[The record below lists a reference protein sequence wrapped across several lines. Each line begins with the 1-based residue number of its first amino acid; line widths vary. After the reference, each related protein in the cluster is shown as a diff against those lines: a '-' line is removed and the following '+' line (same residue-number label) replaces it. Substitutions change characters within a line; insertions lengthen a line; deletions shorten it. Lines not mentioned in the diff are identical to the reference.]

1 MRFYHSNLFVTSIL
15 YVTSNK
21 SIPIG
26 CNFEKDFKIKV
37 AFSTEIIML
46 HKIETSL
53 FIGNGPIRVLY
64 PGRALGRRDTGI
76 GTIGRI
82 DHAFI
87 AANTVIGMHPHV
99 NDEILSYFRS
109 GEAEHSD
116 SEGIAKM
123 VGKQS
128 LMLMRAGKQYL
139 HEEKIMGAIEPFEG
153 LQIFIRP
160 GVNDLQPR
168 VDFHDLESLY
178 SAQDWRLLAGP
189 TEDAPLQFSS
199 STWIYDTLIEP
210 QESRSLPKLAKE
222 DLTYMLYIFNG
233 SITINGT
240 QVLHKKE
247 GLIIHGEEIQIST
260 SDVAAELVLFVTD
273 EASNYF
279 DEGMFSGNMA
289 R

>member
-1 MRFYHSNLFVTSIL
+1 LGVIL
-15 YVTSNK
+15 K
-21 SIPIG
+21 KILKIG
-26 CNFEKDFKIKV
+26 QLVPLPFQLKLN
-37 AFSTEIIML
+37 ML

-53 FIGNGPIRVLY
+53 FLGNGPIRVLY
-64 PGRALGRRDTGI
+64 PGRALGRTDTGI

-116 SEGIAKM
+116 SEGIVKM

-139 HEEKIMGAIEPFEG
+139 HEEKIMGAVEPFEG

-160 GVNDLQPR
+160 GQKDLKPK

-178 SAQDWRLLAGP
+178 SPQGWRLLAGP

-199 STWIYDTLIEP
+199 STWIYDTLMG
-210 QESRSLPKLAKE
+210 QHESRSLPRLAKE
-222 DLTYMLYIFNG
+222 GLTCMLYVFNG

-240 QVLHKKE
+240 QILHKKE
-247 GLIIHGEEIQIST
+247 GLILHGEDLEIAT
-260 SDVAAELVLFVTD
+260 GDTTAELVLFVTD
-273 EASNYF
+273 EASTYF

-289 R
+289 I